1 MTILSLTL
9 ALLVA
14 RVLTDDA
21 DDALAANDL
30 ALVANLLDG
39 RTDFHSAAPLGK

>member
-1 MTILSLTL
+1 MVFYPLTL
-9 ALLVA
+9 TLLVA

-30 ALVANLLDG
+30 ALIANFFD
-39 RTDFHSAAPLGK
+39 